1 MAEDERHIGSK
12 NSAPRSQP
20 EPGSEP
26 GGNPHA
32 TPESGPAP
40 HAEPEPAE
48 KPIEPGKLILRSV
61 LLLLALLSVA
71 VLLILLDVPLEEIG
85 RNAASGNGLVGIFAF
100 VFVVDTFIVPASLD
114 ILLPITI
121 TWNPLP
127 LLTVMSAASVLGGIC
142 GYWIGR
148 ALYRLR
154 FVRRTVAGYYAKGAR
169 LIERYGVWGVILA
182 GLTPLPFSTVSWI
195 AGMMR
200 LPFGLFLLGAL
211 SRAPRIVAYW
221 FLLRAGVRLIV

>member
-20 EPGSEP
+20 
-26 GGNPHA
+26 H
-32 TPESGPAP
+32 SGPGR
-40 HAEPEPAE
+40 HAHPEPEPAE
-48 KPIEPGKLILRSV
+48 KPIEPGKLVLRSV

-71 VLLILLDVPLEEIG
+71 VLLILLDVPLERIG
-85 RNAASGNGLVGIFAF
+85 RDAASRGGLIGIFAF
-100 VFVVDTFIVPASLD
+100 VFIVDTFIVPASLD

-121 TWNPLP
+121 TWNPVP
-127 LLTVMSAASVLGGIC
+127 LLTVMSVASVLGGIC

-169 LIERYGVWGVILA
+169 IIERYGVWGVILA